1 MKKANDQKKQKYP
14 KVIVIVGTTSSGKS
28 DLAVQ
33 IAKKFDGEII
43 SADSRQVYR
52 GLDIGTGKITKI
64 EMSSIPHHMLDVANP
79 RRSFTA
85 AQFKKKSEKILKDI
99 IKRGKTPI
107 IAGGTGFYIDT
118 LLKGKQGFPFPEVP
132 PNPKLRTQLEK
143 KSAPE
148 LFTELEK
155 LDPRRARGIDQHNPR
170 RLIRAIEIA
179 KAIGSVPE
187 IPHLALGAPSEYDIL
202 WIGLGLDKDTLI
214 EKMNRRNK
222 KMFELGLVEEVKKLR
237 EQNISWKRIKELGF
251 EYKFIAEFI
260 RGKMSKEEALEK
272 MNTETWH
279 YAKRQKNWFN
289 KNEEIRWFKAGEKKE
304 AEKLVVEFIKKK

>member
-1 MKKANDQKKQKYP
+1 MKKVTKQKP
-14 KVIVIVGTTSSGKS
+14 KIIVIVGTTSSGKS

-52 GLDIGTGKITKI
+52 DLDIGTGKITVS
-64 EMSSIPHHMLDVANP
+64 EMKGIPHYMLDVASP
-79 RRSFTA
+79 RRAFTA
-85 AQFKKKSEKILKDI
+85 AQFKKKGEKVLKDI

-107 IAGGTGFYIDT
+107 IAGGTGFYIDA
-118 LLKGKQGFPFPEVP
+118 LLGGSALPEVP

-148 LFTELEK
+148 LYTELKK
-155 LDPRRARGIDQHNPR
+155 LDPRRAEDIDQHNPR
-170 RLIRAIEIA
+170 RLVRAIEIA
-179 KAIGSVPE
+179 TTLGSVPE
-187 IPHLALGAPSEYDIL
+187 IPHLDAGRPNEYNTL
-202 WIGLGLDKDTLI
+202 WIGLELDKDTLI
-214 EKMNRRNK
+214 EKIDKRNE

-237 EQNISWKRIKELGF
+237 AQNITWKRIDALGF
-251 EYKFIAEFI
+251 EYKYIAEFI

-279 YAKRQKNWFN
+279 YAKRQINWFRKN
-289 KNEEIRWFKAGEKKE
+289 KNINWFGPKDKKGVEKSVGEFVKQK
-304 AEKLVVEFIKKK
+304 